1 MKRSLSKQYAHLA
14 ALRKSGANVLIPF
27 AISSRLTEFKALE
40 KSNEVIEVKPASIRV
55 WGQLDAPKD
64 WFNPALWP
72 DSKLKRKKRVGL
84 ELVPENRTVR
94 DSI

>member
-55 WGQLDAPKD
+55 WGQLDAPKIGSTPPCD
-64 WFNPALWP
+64 
-72 DSKLKRKKRVGL
+72 
-84 ELVPENRTVR
+84 RTPNWKGRRESVLN
-94 DSI
+94 